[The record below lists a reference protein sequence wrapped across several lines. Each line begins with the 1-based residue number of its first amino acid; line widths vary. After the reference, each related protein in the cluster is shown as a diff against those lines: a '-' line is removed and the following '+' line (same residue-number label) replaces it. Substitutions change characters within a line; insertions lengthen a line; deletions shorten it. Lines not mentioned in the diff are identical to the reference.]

1 MSRTSRVLSAVG
13 RRLSGAVA
21 VWVLTVAAVGA
32 PILCQEFQV
41 TAHHDALHRQAA
53 NEAARMLCRW
63 HADGRVSFHRSA
75 DGHIYAEVHV
85 PADDWASLSN
95 AARDVVRADVS
106 SEVRWHGEP
115 IYQYVIHDEAGALLA
130 HGARVVTAT
139 DETDETAAESAC
151 ANK

>member
-13 RRLSGAVA
+13 RRLSGALV
-21 VWVLTVAAVGA
+21 VWMLTAAAVGA
-32 PILCQEFQV
+32 PILCQQFQT
-41 TAHHDALHRQAA
+41 TAHCDAQRRQVA

-75 DGHIYAEVHV
+75 DGRIYAEVHV

-95 AARDVVRADVS
+95 GARDVVRADVS

-115 IYQYVIHDEAGALLA
+115 IYQYVIHDEAGTLLA
-130 HGARVVTAT
+130 HGARDVSMVDAT
-139 DETDETAAESAC
+139 DTADC
-151 ANK
+151 RTK